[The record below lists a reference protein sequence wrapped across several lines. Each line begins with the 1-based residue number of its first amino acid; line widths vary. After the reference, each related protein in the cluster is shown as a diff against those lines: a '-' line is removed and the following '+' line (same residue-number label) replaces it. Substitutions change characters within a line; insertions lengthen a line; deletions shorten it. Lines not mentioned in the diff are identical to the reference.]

1 MYIRILS
8 YLNTCV
14 IVDTTVIVQ
23 NATTITAAN
32 GQELP
37 AIDVFA
43 MTLQFLK
50 DTALQWCK
58 SYDNVKWIVT
68 VPAIWSDA
76 AKEMMRKASEKVCMN
91 VNFITTYI

>member
-1 MYIRILS
+1 M
-8 YLNTCV
+8 
-14 IVDTTVIVQ
+14 
-23 NATTITAAN
+23 AAN
-32 GQELP
+32 GEQLP

-58 SYDNVKWIVT
+58 SHDKVKWIVT

-76 AKEMMRKASEKVCMN
+76 AKEMMRNASDKVC
-91 VNFITTYI
+91 TYVYMI